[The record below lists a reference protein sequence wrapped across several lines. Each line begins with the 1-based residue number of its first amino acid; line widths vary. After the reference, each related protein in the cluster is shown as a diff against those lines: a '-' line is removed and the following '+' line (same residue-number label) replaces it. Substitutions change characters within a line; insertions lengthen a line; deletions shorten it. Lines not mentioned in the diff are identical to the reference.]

1 MGKIITRITSGIVAT
16 AIIFSSFG
24 LDAII
29 DDLSGAMLVTHAQD
43 ALGGSLNAR
52 YGSPDGFTD
61 GDGKDTRIEDGVKYY
76 NTGYGLHTDKTVSS
90 YASDGRTFDLD
101 LESWYVGE
109 NPADVGMVLDA
120 SGSMAWTTN
129 VLKPLDIQKDS
140 DLSSAEIEEL
150 RSSQESNGGYL
161 TEEQVEKILKPE
173 NTDSSKILYD
183 NYSYYVYESRPSVSE
198 FVPLGFWEGNISRP
212 ASSIGN
218 LIGYYPF
225 DGTLENKAV
234 SGNSASVIADVNE
247 GEKFTDTPPYKL
259 STPDYEDFSNAKH
272 EEVIQLEKTA
282 NNGAILLDVNK
293 EELLSDNSFSLIFQ
307 ASASPSV
314 VTGNSDTDIVYIGD
328 LNDTSKGLRFLFNKD
343 GRLEVRYGTNIIK
356 TFEESITT
364 KWQTFKFTFDGA
376 QLGFYLGETFKD
388 MVDIPDYDDL
398 SKIDDFGI
406 IVGGLFSG
414 ANYDGIKNLIIDNV
428 YLFNKLLTEEDVK
441 TLEDKSHFGAST
453 SADVV
458 SGNLN
463 SFGDYIVGLYSFD
476 DYSLKNQAKSKTTSA
491 TYIGQNSGNRFDRD
505 SSSLQVAVKEEYSES
520 NGGYKNK
527 GKSLSLNNTGS
538 NDVAVKLDAKPNS
551 DKYTISFAI
560 MINNTS
566 KTNADANVLY
576 VGDDQDHYYRA
587 FRAYGND
594 GSSRNHFRINEKDNS
609 KNLCNLND
617 FFKDQSG
624 KWQIVTYVVDGNT
637 ITPYK
642 NGEKQDDSYLTLDYS
657 DDISII
663 VAGLWDNLYN
673 RNDIFL
679 DELYVYDEAL
689 SAGNVKE
696 LYEIVSDNNKNK
708 AYNSDGN
715 VIATISENL
724 IGSDIS
730 NRRGWY
736 YVNSGS
742 DWEIISDPNIATAK
756 AFKGIKYEK
765 NMKSGNHIYDH
776 ANIPSAY
783 DGSEYSELKDLIK
796 KVDSNFEFNNLNSG
810 EEMHIRFYI
819 DGNNM
824 LRCFFNSGGDTA
836 SGNFGNGSECRTQC
850 SLVFFKPAQENI
862 KTESLNEVL
871 NSFVGQLQDSSGNS
885 KISAVRFSNNTLVAN
900 EDKKNNNSS
909 VLSDYADNLKKL
921 VLLDWVS
928 KNDENNK
935 YSKNLAGIRD
945 GFYDSSTSTVGNLNN
960 YFLTGGTNT
969 WVGLKS
975 FYDNLNTT
983 DLKSD
988 GKNKYLIVFTD
999 GRDTLNEEDYK
1010 DTSIFSKHEEFRPE
1024 EAEDEGDQ
1032 QLAKQWADKLGEEGY
1047 TIFCVMLSTGSI
1059 AEGTDAYRAAH
1070 DFLTDLA
1077 SKDESVYDPK
1087 NEGELQ
1093 EAFSEIL
1100 GQIAVPLSN
1109 YTIQDYI
1116 DPRFDL
1122 VTYSEDKK
1130 NGTVLHLGAGGRITD
1145 ENNTVIAMVGNA
1157 IKGSGAKSYIYTTKD
1172 GKNAYIYFDDVKDM
1186 YYLRWTA
1193 QSIPGST
1200 STVDTKK
1207 DGKFIDVWSSTIT
1220 IKAKNDFI
1228 GGNAVL
1234 TNGNEAGMN
1243 LVFSPQTIA
1252 ASEGSSERD
1261 ILSTLSGFDRAQDKG
1276 TDGMDTSTGI
1286 DYPSKGFPRT
1296 TVNVRLMDINT
1307 NDLNDVIY
1315 LGEVVSPTQML
1326 ADLEDDYM
1334 TDSYYLEYLGRYAYR
1349 IYGEDYSG
1357 VESEGKSGRPLID
1370 LFNKW
1375 LKINDKTANKKSFTV
1390 PYMYLPDP
1398 EYDDSGRLVKNDS
1411 NVNILNNSG
1420 TETSQKDILG
1430 ILTYR
1435 WERIDSK
1442 ASGVKDITDDFTVTD
1457 SNQIK
1462 YRLLMKFTPLKA
1474 TNIDLQSDESY
1485 VFIRKKSDEADSYLN
1500 KSDLFFDID
1509 KGEFTEA
1516 KENDA
1521 DDARWNFHNR
1531 SEYNGALVVD
1541 DSYEWDSI
1549 YKSTQGYEQV
1559 ELNEDYG
1566 KGEKEDGGLSLSA
1579 QTIYTKD
1586 VVNAGLALEL
1596 FAKGKDLSDGTKVTG
1611 GKQYTFTATR
1621 KYDDPFDPD
1630 PYGTA
1635 LGADVSE
1642 PDGEQYQLTF
1652 TVDGDTLPTVP
1663 IDNDTYYSVWA
1674 NLTGVKKIGD
1684 SGSDAKLELP
1694 IGTYAISLP
1703 GESEDRSQF
1712 LVNSKSGEGGSKVYF
1727 SVLTAESSSNP
1738 EKFNAGLFPG
1748 DVTGEPQLND
1758 DYKILNGTVD
1768 NSKENAADIKQ
1779 NATDSATFYFGTVS
1793 DEGAKGNR
1801 NVSTSDYIKDRLGI
1815 IVLTYGDN
1823 SLTISKEVTDTKDQS
1838 NFDREWTFEITL
1850 KPEGAEDLSDSSY
1863 TVRKVDA
1870 LGNVSTYTI
1879 SFEKGTNAEGE
1890 DIYTQKVK
1898 LKHGEKITILQLPNN
1913 IQYSVSEVID
1923 EADKWKFTPYIGTTD
1938 NQTDSSVAE
1947 LLTPASSVHFINQF
1961 NTAMLPSS
1969 GGSGGVWFVIAG
1981 STLALIGLTTIYI
1994 VRKRM
1999 RCQAIS
2005 R

>member
-140 DLSSAEIEEL
+140 ELSLDEIEEL
-150 RSSQESNGGYL
+150 RSRQESNGGYL

-173 NTDSSKILYD
+173 NTDSSKISYD

-225 DGTLENKAV
+225 DGTLENKAKV
-234 SGNSASVIADVNE
+234 NASGKLIEHAAEGGSFDDDKVAVNE
-247 GEKFTDTPPYKL
+247 VAPVYGSNDIDISKTAPIGGILLNAVPTTQKFSISIDIGSNNTNTSEDHDETSILYITDGTNYYKITRGAITPKPDGTKSNSSGRLRVSTKSKSNFVNANSVFTGSGTSKNTWTFTFDLTNKKLNVSVSTAVDLDNNTKTGSSGKEKTYEVVLPDDGILDLTKLQIVVGGSTEPINKFSEVLVDNLIINEYSTDESNTETLTKIAEYKFNNNLVNDVDSSSAYFVKQAFENSGVFDEKATPEAKPASPKFTDTKYKGSKAL
-259 STPDYEDFSNAKH
+259 NVTQTSKLGG
-272 EEVIQLEKTA
+272 V
-282 NNGAILLDVNK
+282 LLDAVPK
-293 EELLSDNSFSLIFQ
+293 DK
-307 ASASPSV
+307 
-314 VTGNSDTDIVYIGD
+314 
-328 LNDTSKGLRFLFNKD
+328 ND
-343 GRLEVRYGTNIIK
+343 
-356 TFEESITT
+356 
-364 KWQTFKFTFDGA
+364 FT
-376 QLGFYLGETFKD
+376 
-388 MVDIPDYDDL
+388 V
-398 SKIDDFGI
+398 
-406 IVGGLFSG
+406 
-414 ANYDGIKNLIIDNV
+414 
-428 YLFNKLLTEEDVK
+428 
-441 TLEDKSHFGAST
+441 
-453 SADVV
+453 
-458 SGNLN
+458 
-463 SFGDYIVGLYSFD
+463 
-476 DYSLKNQAKSKTTSA
+476 
-491 TYIGQNSGNRFDRD
+491 
-505 SSSLQVAVKEEYSES
+505 
-520 NGGYKNK
+520 
-527 GKSLSLNNTGS
+527 
-538 NDVAVKLDAKPNS
+538 
-551 DKYTISFAI
+551 SFAI
-560 MINNTS
+560 T
-566 KTNADANVLY
+566 
-576 VGDDQDHYYRA
+576 
-587 FRAYGND
+587 
-594 GSSRNHFRINEKDNS
+594 NS
-609 KNLCNLND
+609 KNTDTPTHESEIMYMGAINSSY
-617 FFKDQSG
+617 KDSTYYNIFRSQNAIDPKSG
-624 KWQIVTYVVDGNT
+624 DPKHIRFGANSKYGTKASGSKAFNTKDWKFVTFTVENGLVTAYVDGVTDESSGGSQKKFDKLNCEEMG
-637 ITPYK
+637 III
-642 NGEKQDDSYLTLDYS
+642 GALLDDYD
-657 DDISII
+657 
-663 VAGLWDNLYN
+663 G
-673 RNDIFL
+673 NDIFL

-724 IGSDIS
+724 IKKSDIS
-730 NRRGWY
+730 NQRGWY

-756 AFKGIKYEK
+756 AFKGIKHETK
-765 NMKSGNHIYDH
+765 MESDDHIYDH

-783 DGSEYSELKDLIK
+783 VGSEYSELKDLIK

-983 DLKSD
+983 ALKSD

-1010 DTSIFSKHEEFRPE
+1010 GTSIFSKHEEFRPE
-1024 EAEDEGDQ
+1024 GAEDERDQ

-1059 AEGTDAYRAAH
+1059 AAGTDAYIAAH

-1077 SKDESVYDPK
+1077 SKDEYVYDPK

-1145 ENNTVIAMVGNA
+1145 GNNTVIATVGNA
-1157 IKGSGAKSYIYTTKD
+1157 IKGSGAKYTTKD

-1261 ILSTLSGFDRAQDKG
+1261 ILSKLSGFDRAQDKG
-1276 TDGMDTSTGI
+1276 ADGMNTSTGI

-1357 VESEGKSGRPLID
+1357 VESAGKSGRPLID

-1375 LKINDKTANKKSFTV
+1375 LKINDETATKKSFTV

-1398 EYDDSGRLVKNDS
+1398 EYDDSGRLVKNGS

-1462 YRLLMKFTPLKA
+1462 YRLLMKFTPLKE
-1474 TNIDLQSDESY
+1474 TNIGLQSDKSY
-1485 VFIRKKSDEADSYLN
+1485 VFIRKKSGEADSYLN

-1559 ELNEDYG
+1559 EFNEDYG
-1566 KGEKEDGGLSLSA
+1566 KGEKEDDGLSLSA

-1596 FAKGKDLSDGTKVTG
+1596 FAKGKDLSDGTEVTG
-1611 GKQYTFTATR
+1611 DKQYTFTATR

-1630 PYGTA
+1630 PYGNA
-1635 LGADVSE
+1635 LGADVSKS
-1642 PDGEQYQLTF
+1642 DGEKYQLTF

-1674 NLTGVKKIGD
+1674 KLTGVEKIGD

-1703 GESEDRSQF
+1703 GEGEDRSQF
-1712 LVNSKSGEGGSKVYF
+1712 LVNSTSGEGDSNVNF
-1727 SVLTAESSSNP
+1727 SVLTAESPSNP

-1779 NATDSATFYFGTVS
+1779 NATDSAAFYFGTVS

-1801 NVSTSDYIKDRLGI
+1801 NAPTSDYIKDRLGI

-1850 KPEGAEDLSDSSY
+1850 KPEGADDLSDSSY
-1863 TVRKVDA
+1863 NVKKVDA
-1870 LGNVSTYTI
+1870 QGNVSTYTI
-1879 SFEKGTNAEGE
+1879 SFVKGTNAEGE
-1890 DIYTQKVK
+1890 DIYTQTVK

-1938 NQTDSSVAE
+1938 NQTDTSVAE

-1961 NTAMLPSS
+1961 NNAMLPSS

-1981 STLALIGLTTIYI
+1981 SSLALIGLTTIYI

-1999 RCQAIS
+1999 RRQAIS

>member
-1 MGKIITRITSGIVAT
+1 MGKIITRITSGIVAA

-140 DLSSAEIEEL
+140 ELSLDEIEEL
-150 RSSQESNGGYL
+150 RSRQESNGGYL

-183 NYSYYVYESRPSVSE
+183 NYSYYVYESRSSVSE

-225 DGTLENKAV
+225 DGTLENKAKV
-234 SGNSASVIADVNE
+234 NASGKLIEHAAEGGSFDDDKVAVNE
-247 GEKFTDTPPYKL
+247 VAPVYGSHDIDISKTAPIGGILLNAVPTTQKFSISIDIGSNNTNTSEDHDETSILYITDGTNYYKITRGAITPKPDGTKSNSSGRLRVSTKSKSNFVNANSVFTGSGTSKNTWTFTFDLTNKKLNVSVSTAVDLDNNTKTGSSGKEKTYEVVLPDDGILDLTKLQIVVGGSTEPINKFSEVLVDNLIINEYSTDESNTETLTKIAEYKFNNNLVNDVDSSSAYFVKQAFENSGVFDEKATPEAKPASPKFTDTKYKGSKAL
-259 STPDYEDFSNAKH
+259 N
-272 EEVIQLEKTA
+272 
-282 NNGAILLDVNK
+282 
-293 EELLSDNSFSLIFQ
+293 
-307 ASASPSV
+307 
-314 VTGNSDTDIVYIGD
+314 VTQ
-328 LNDTSKGLRFLFNKD
+328 TSK
-343 GRLEVRYGTNIIK
+343 
-356 TFEESITT
+356 
-364 KWQTFKFTFDGA
+364 
-376 QLGFYLGETFKD
+376 LGGVL
-388 MVDIPDYDDL
+388 
-398 SKIDDFGI
+398 
-406 IVGGLFSG
+406 
-414 ANYDGIKNLIIDNV
+414 
-428 YLFNKLLTEEDVK
+428 
-441 TLEDKSHFGAST
+441 
-453 SADVV
+453 
-458 SGNLN
+458 
-463 SFGDYIVGLYSFD
+463 
-476 DYSLKNQAKSKTTSA
+476 
-491 TYIGQNSGNRFDRD
+491 
-505 SSSLQVAVKEEYSES
+505 
-520 NGGYKNK
+520 
-527 GKSLSLNNTGS
+527 
-538 NDVAVKLDAKPNS
+538 LDAKPISNN
-551 DKYTISFAI
+551 YTISFAI
-560 MINNTS
+560 RQNPKES
-566 KTNADANVLY
+566 SSSSTNDEKSNANIMYL
-576 VGDDQDHYYRA
+576 GSLDQQDFYQICKA
-587 FRAYGND
+587 
-594 GSSRNHFRINEKDNS
+594 GSSSDPRRLRMREKNS
-609 KNLCNLND
+609 TSDKSSISV
-617 FFKDQSG
+617 FAKDDYSY
-624 KWQIVTYVVDGNT
+624 ITYVVDDMSV
-637 ITPYK
+637 K
-642 NGEKQDDSYLTLDYS
+642 SYLNGKATTDSSS
-657 DDISII
+657 DVLTGNFDTAHNDINII
-663 VAGLWDNLYN
+663 LAGLADKYGSG
-673 RNDIFL
+673 DILL

-689 SAGNVKE
+689 SADNVKE

-724 IGSDIS
+724 IKKSDIS
-730 NRRGWY
+730 NQRGWY

-756 AFKGIKYEK
+756 AFKGIKYETK
-765 NMKSGNHIYDH
+765 MESGDHIYDH

-783 DGSEYSELKDLIK
+783 VGSEYSKLKESIEAA
-796 KVDSNFEFNNLNSG
+796 DSNFEFNNLNSG

-819 DGNNM
+819 DSNNM

-850 SLVFFKPAQENI
+850 SLVFFKPATENI

-885 KISAVRFSNNTLVAN
+885 KISAVRFSNNTLVAK
-900 EDKKNNNSS
+900 EDKKNDNSS

-1010 DTSIFSKHEEFRPE
+1010 GTSIFSKHEEFRPE
-1024 EAEDEGDQ
+1024 GAEDERDQ

-1059 AEGTDAYRAAH
+1059 AAGTDAYIAAH

-1077 SKDESVYDPK
+1077 SKDEYVYDPK

-1157 IKGSGAKSYIYTTKD
+1157 IEGSGAKSYIYTTKD

-1252 ASEGSSERD
+1252 ASGGSSERD

-1276 TDGMDTSTGI
+1276 TDGMNTSTGI

-1375 LKINDKTANKKSFTV
+1375 LKINDETATKKSFTV

-1411 NVNILNNSG
+1411 KVNILNNSG

-1462 YRLLMKFTPLKA
+1462 YRLLMKFTPLKE
-1474 TNIDLQSDESY
+1474 TDIDLQSDDSY

-1516 KENDA
+1516 QENDA

-1541 DSYEWDSI
+1541 NSYEWDSI

-1566 KGEKEDGGLSLSA
+1566 KGEKEDDGLSLSA

-1630 PYGTA
+1630 PYGKA
-1635 LGADVSE
+1635 LGADVSKT
-1642 PDGEQYQLTF
+1642 DGEQYQLTF
-1652 TVDGDTLPTVP
+1652 TVDGNTLPTVP
-1663 IDNDTYYSVWA
+1663 IDNDTYYSIWA
-1674 NLTGVKKIGD
+1674 KLTGVEKIGD

-1703 GESEDRSQF
+1703 GEGEDRSQF
-1712 LVNSKSGEGGSKVYF
+1712 LVNSKSGEGDSNVYF
-1727 SVLTAESSSNP
+1727 SVLTAESPSNP

-1779 NATDSATFYFGTVS
+1779 NATDSAAFYFGTVS

-1850 KPEGAEDLSDSSY
+1850 KPEGADDLSDSSY
-1863 TVRKVDA
+1863 NVKKVDA
-1870 LGNVSTYTI
+1870 QGNLSYDTI
-1879 SFEKGTNAEGE
+1879 SFEKGTNAESE
-1890 DIYTQKVK
+1890 VIYTQKVK

-1938 NQTDSSVAE
+1938 NQTDTSVAE

-1961 NTAMLPSS
+1961 NNAMLPSS
-1969 GGSGGVWFVIAG
+1969 GGSGGVWFVIVG